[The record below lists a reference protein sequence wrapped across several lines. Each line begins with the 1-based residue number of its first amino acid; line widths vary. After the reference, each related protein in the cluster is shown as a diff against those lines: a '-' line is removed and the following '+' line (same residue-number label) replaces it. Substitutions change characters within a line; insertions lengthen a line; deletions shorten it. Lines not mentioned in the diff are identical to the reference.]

1 MTEDEAREYFYQI
14 MSAISYLH
22 SQEVSHRDLKPENL
36 LFLSKNKDSQLK
48 LMDFGLSTRFAKG
61 KQNTMKTLVGT
72 AFYMAPEVLKGAYD
86 QRCDVWAAGVI
97 LYLMIA
103 GCLPFN
109 AETDEEVEELVKKME
124 FTFDLPQLDEM
135 SDKSKQLISSMLCDA
150 NKRISADASLK
161 HPWMVEYK
169 LDAPEL
175 NVASLRAFAAYGNV
189 MMELF
194 S

>member
-1 MTEDEAREYFYQI
+1 

-36 LFLSKNKDSQLK
+36 LFLSKDKNSQLK
-48 LMDFGLSTRFAKG
+48 LMDFGLSTRFSKG
-61 KQNTMKTLVGT
+61 KANTMKTLVGT
-72 AFYMAPEVLKGAYD
+72 AFYMSPEVLKGSYD
-86 QRCDVWAAGVI
+86 QRCDVWSAGVI
-97 LYLMIA
+97 LYLMVA

-109 AETDEEVEELVKKME
+109 AETDAEVEELVKKMDY
-124 FTFDLPQLDEM
+124 TFDLPQLEDQTE
-135 SDKSKQLISSMLCDA
+135 KNQQLIKAMLCDA
-150 NKRISADASLK
+150 NQRITADASLK

-175 NVASLRAFAAYGNV
+175 NVPSLKAFTTYGNV
-189 MMELF
+189 IFKLF